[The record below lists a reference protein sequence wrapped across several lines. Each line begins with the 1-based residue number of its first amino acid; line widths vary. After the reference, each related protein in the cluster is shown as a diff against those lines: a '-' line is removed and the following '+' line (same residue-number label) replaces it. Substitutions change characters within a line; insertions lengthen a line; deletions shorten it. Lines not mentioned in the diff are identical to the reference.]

1 MIPDVVVDVGNTRI
15 KWGRCRAGTI
25 TDVASL
31 PPDAPDSWEGQIRD
45 WTLPPASSWVLTG
58 VHPVRRDNLK
68 DWLQARGE
76 QVVVFIDPRSLPL
89 KVALDNPERVG
100 IDRVL
105 NAVAA
110 LQHRAIHQPVAIV
123 DAGSAVTVDWIDSSG
138 AFRGGAIVPGFRLM
152 AEALHSYTALLPLI
166 EIENPEPRLPATN
179 TLSAMEAGIFWT
191 LVGGVQLLIDRM
203 ARLEQSEPCVFLT
216 GGDSPR
222 LSPFIGRAHKVW
234 KEMTL
239 EGVLLT
245 AKATS

>member
-1 MIPDVVVDVGNTRI
+1 MTPDVVVDVGNTRI
-15 KWGRCRAGTI
+15 KWGRCRAGAI
-25 TDVASL
+25 IDIVSL
-31 PPDAPDSWEGQIRD
+31 APDAPGAWEEQLRA
-45 WTLPPASSWVLTG
+45 WALPPASSWVLTG
-58 VHPVRRDNLK
+58 VHPARRDSLR

-76 QVVVFIDPRSLPL
+76 QVLAITDPKYLPL
-89 KVALDNPERVG
+89 KVALDKPEHVG
-100 IDRVL
+100 IDRLL

-110 LQHRAIHQPVAIV
+110 LPHRAPNQPVAIV
-123 DAGSAVTVDWIDSSG
+123 DAGSAVTVDWIDAAG
-138 AFRGGAIVPGFRLM
+138 AFRGGAIVPGLRLM

-166 EIENPEPRLPATN
+166 EIKNPEPALPATN

-191 LVGGVQLLIDRM
+191 MVGGVQLLIDRM
-203 ARLEQSEPCVFLT
+203 ARLEQAEPCVFLT

-245 AKATS
+245 ARAAS

>member
-1 MIPDVVVDVGNTRI
+1 MTPDVVVDVGNTRI
-15 KWGRCRAGTI
+15 KWGRCRAGKI
-25 TDVASL
+25 ADVASL
-31 PPDAPDSWEGQIRD
+31 PPDAPVDWEKQVRT
-45 WTLPPASSWVLTG
+45 WALPPASSWVLTG
-58 VHPVRRDNLK
+58 VHPARRDSLK

-76 QVVVFIDPRSLPL
+76 RVTVFKDASCLPL
-89 KVALDNPERVG
+89 HVALDNPGHVG
-100 IDRVL
+100 IDRLL

-110 LQHRAIHQPVAIV
+110 LQHRATNQPVAIV
-123 DAGSAVTVDWIDSSG
+123 DVGSAVTVDWVDAAG

-166 EIENPEPRLPATN
+166 EIKNPEPPLPATN

-203 ARLEQSEPCVFLT
+203 ARREQLEPCVFLT

-239 EGVLLT
+239 EGALLT
-245 AKATS
+245 AQATS